1 VQPGAAGAHSRRDYD
16 RSVSAPGSDTGAT
29 GAARARRRTFVDLSP
44 IRASPAFARLWVGQS
59 ISGIGAWLTM
69 TAVTLQ
75 IFDITRSTFAVALV
89 GGISLVPMIIAGLWG
104 GMLVDAFDRRTVAI
118 ATAVVSWLAT
128 GALVALSW
136 WDASLAVGGD
146 RAPVWPFYV
155 VTTLQSVSATISMAA
170 RSAII
175 PRILPE
181 DMVSRATALNG
192 MIFGLQVA
200 IGPALAGILVA
211 TVGLPATFAVDA
223 VLFTAGF
230 IGVVGLPRIPP
241 LGEISRPGLRSLM
254 DGMRFLRHAPN
265 IRMSFVV
272 DIVAM
277 SLGRPHVLF
286 PAVATSAAIGGGSVT
301 VGILTAAMAIGT
313 FLTGLLSGP
322 VGRIHRHGLAISRAI
337 VVFGACTVLLGVV
350 IGVGQ
355 LGWLGPVGEDWHD
368 VSWPL
373 LVLAAL
379 ALAGTGASDEVSA
392 IFRTTM
398 LLTAAP
404 DEMRGRVQGIFTVV
418 VTGGPRVG
426 DMIAGTIATLIGLWA
441 APLLGGIAIMAIIW
455 LLARRS
461 PGWRAYDA
469 RHPTP

>member
-1 VQPGAAGAHSRRDYD
+1 
-16 RSVSAPGSDTGAT
+16 VSEPGSDTGAT
-29 GAARARRRTFVDLSP
+29 GAVHAPRRTLVDLSP
-44 IRASPAFARLWVGQS
+44 IRTSPAFARLWVGQS

-89 GGISLVPMIIAGLWG
+89 GGISLVPMIVAGLWG

-128 GALVALSW
+128 GALVALSF
-136 WDASLAVGGD
+136 WDASLLAGGE

-155 VTTLQSVSATISMAA
+155 VTTLQSVAATISMAA

-211 TVGLPATFAVDA
+211 TVGLPSTFAVDA

-241 LGEISRPGLRSLM
+241 LGEVSRPGLRSLM
-254 DGMRFLRHAPN
+254 DGLRFLRRAPN

-286 PAVATSAAIGGGSVT
+286 PAVATSAAIGGGSIT
-301 VGILTAAMAIGT
+301 VGILTAAMAVGT
-313 FLTGLLSGP
+313 FLTGLFSGP

-337 VVFGACTVLLGVV
+337 IVFGACTVLLGLV
-350 IGVGQ
+350 IGAGQ
-355 LGWLGPVGEDWHD
+355 LGWFGPAGEDWRD

-404 DEMRGRVQGIFTVV
+404 DEMRGRIQGIFTVV
-418 VTGGPRVG
+418 VTGGPRIG

-455 LLARRS
+455 SLARVS

-469 RHPTP
+469 RNPTP